1 MTGAMTAQRSIEHV
15 DGRVPGAGRTR
26 VAYLTNVYPK
36 NSHSFI
42 RNEILALERQ
52 NFDVMRLTIRASSD
66 VLADATDVHERNNT
80 FVLLDGHGAAMLWPA
95 LKRVARKPGAF
106 FRAMGVARSA
116 FRHGSARWV
125 QCVAYVL
132 EACRLADRMEAE
144 GIRHIHVHFGTNPAT
159 VARIASR
166 LGAFSYSVTMHGPDE
181 FDAPERLQLREKVA
195 DASFVV
201 AISSFGRSQIMRWA
215 APADWSKIA
224 VIRCGSG
231 PAFMNHVTPITDAG
245 LSGHDLLCVARLSP
259 QKGIPLLIE
268 AAAMVAKVRD
278 FHLNIIGDGPMRAE
292 VEAQIARL
300 GLEKTVT
307 LQGWCDSQGVWRAM
321 LGARAMVLA
330 SFAEGLPVVLIEA
343 LALGRTVIA
352 TQIAGIPELI
362 DSSVGWLIAPGS
374 VTALVNAIT
383 AALDAP
389 TERLRAMGHA
399 GRERVEAAHDL
410 DENVADLADLLRP
423 LA

>member
-1 MTGAMTAQRSIEHV
+1 MTEAMITARNIEHAQEAAPAAN
-15 DGRVPGAGRTR
+15 RPR

-52 NFDVMRLTIRASSD
+52 NFAVTRLTVRASPD
-66 VLADATDVHERNNT
+66 LLVDACDLHERDNT
-80 FVLLDGHGAAMLWPA
+80 FILLDGRIAVMLWPA
-95 LKRVARKPGAF
+95 LKRAARRPRAF
-106 FRAMGVARSA
+106 LRALGVARSA
-116 FRHGSARWV
+116 LRHGGARLV
-125 QCVAYVL
+125 QCAAYVL

-159 VARIASR
+159 VARIAIR
-166 LGAFSYSVTMHGPDE
+166 LGAFSYSLTMHGPDE

-201 AISSFGRSQIMRWA
+201 AISAFGRSQIMRWA
-215 APADWSKIA
+215 APDDWSKIA

-231 PAFMNHVTPITDAG
+231 PQFMNHVTPITDAG
-245 LSGHDLLCVARLSP
+245 LSGHALLCVARLSP

-268 AAAMVAKVRD
+268 AVAMVASTRD
-278 FHLNIIGDGPMRAE
+278 LHLNIIGDGPMRPE
-292 VEAQIARL
+292 IEAQIAEL
-300 GLEKTVT
+300 GLNGVVT
-307 LQGWCDSQGVWRAM
+307 LMGWCDAQSVWRAM
-321 LGARAMVLA
+321 LAARAMVLP
-330 SFAEGLPVVLIEA
+330 SFAEGLPIVIIEA
-343 LALGRTVIA
+343 LALGRTVIS

-362 DSSVGWLIAPGS
+362 DPSVGWLIAPGS
-374 VTALVNAIT
+374 VTALAGAINAV
-383 AALDAP
+383 LDAP
-389 TERLRAMGHA
+389 GDQLRAMGHA